1 MIDLRVEEIPFH
13 RFNTIVVGSGAAGYN
28 AALSLSKGGEQSVAI
43 VTEGRGMGTSR
54 NTGSDKQTYYKLTTC
69 GEVPDSV
76 YKMAQTLF
84 EGGAVDGDIALAEA
98 AGSLRSFYQLV
109 DLGIPFPYNSS
120 GEFVGYKTDHDPLQR
135 GTSAGPL
142 TSKYMTDLLEEA
154 VIRREIPQFSGFQA
168 VKLLVDDDAPLGKQA
183 VGILAL
189 DKRKCSDSRERYVI
203 FAATNI
209 VWATGGDAG
218 MYESSVYPTSQT
230 GGMGVVLE
238 EGAKAKNL
246 TESQFGIASIKFR
259 WNLSGT
265 FQQCLPR
272 YVSTDQEGNDERE
285 FLEDFFVHPSD
296 LLSATFLKGYQ
307 WPFDSGKVVENGSSI
322 VDLLVYKESVLNKR
336 RVFLDFTR
344 NPAALLQNGVV
355 DFTRLNGEAKEYL
368 ENSEALLETP
378 YERLQHM
385 NPKAIK
391 VYSDHNIDLSKE
403 YLEVAVCVQ
412 HGNGGIACD
421 DNWES
426 SISHLFA
433 IGEVSGTHGVY
444 RPGGSALNSGQ
455 VGGMR
460 AAQFITRNYKEF
472 PDPKVEFLQKYG
484 HQVKRT
490 LQETEVILTEDDQE
504 CLDVSQEL
512 AKMQERMTTY
522 ASLIRSR
529 EGVEQAI
536 KENREQWN
544 SAVNVQHAVHPL
556 QLKNYFKL
564 RHLLISQYV
573 HLCAILDYVKTV
585 KSSRGSAL
593 IYNPDGL
600 LPDDR
605 LDELFRHS
613 KDCASFDKVQEV
625 MYEKSSLECDITWR
639 AVRPLPDP
647 DHWFESVWKNY
658 REREGL

>member
-1 MIDLRVEEIPFH
+1 MIDVRVEEIPFH

-84 EGGAVDGDIALAEA
+84 EGGSVDGDIALAEA

-109 DLGIPFPYNSS
+109 DLGIPFPYNTS

-135 GTSAGPL
+135 GISAGPL

-168 VKLLVDDDAPLGKQA
+168 IKLLVDDDATLGKRA

-189 DKRKCSDSRERYVI
+189 DKRKCSDPRERYVI
-203 FAATNI
+203 FSATNI

-230 GGMGVVLE
+230 GGMGVVLA

-285 FLEDFFVHPSD
+285 FLEDFFNDPSD
-296 LLSATFLKGYQ
+296 LLSAAFLKGYQ
-307 WPFDSGKVVENGSSI
+307 WPFDSAKVMEHGSSI
-322 VDLLVYKESVLNKR
+322 IDLLVYKESVLNNR
-336 RVFLDFTR
+336 RVFLDFMK
-344 NPAALLQNGVV
+344 NPAALMKDGIV
-355 DFTRLNGEAKEYL
+355 DFSRLHGEAKEYL
-368 ENSEALLETP
+368 ENSGALLGTP
-378 YERLQHM
+378 YERLSHM

-391 VYSDHNIDLSKE
+391 VYSDRNIDISKE
-403 YLEVAVCVQ
+403 YLEVAVCIQ

-426 SISHLFA
+426 SIAHLFA

-455 VGGMR
+455 VGGLR
-460 AAQFITRNYKEF
+460 AAQFIMRNYKEF
-472 PDPKVEFLQKYG
+472 PVPKADFLQKYG
-484 HQVKRT
+484 HQITKTV
-490 LQETEVILTEDDQE
+490 QETERVLSDYGTDTFNVDEA
-504 CLDVSQEL
+504 L
-512 AKMQERMTTY
+512 ATMQERMTKY

-529 EGVEQAI
+529 EGIERAI
-536 KENREQWN
+536 AENRKQWDLITG
-544 SAVNVQHAVHPL
+544 VQHAVSSQ

-573 HLCAILDYVKTV
+573 HLCAILDYVDTV
-585 KSSRGSAL
+585 RGSRGSSL
-593 IYNPDGL
+593 IYNPEGM

-605 LDELFRHS
+605 LDELFRHTR
-613 KDCASFDKVQEV
+613 DNGSFDRVQEV
-625 MYEKSSLECDITWR
+625 VYTESSQECDITWR
-639 AVRPLPDP
+639 SVRPLPEP
-647 DHWFESVWKNY
+647 DHWFESVWKSY
-658 REREGL
+658 REREGI